1 MSLQRLVREVR
12 AWSKLHHRNVL
23 NLLGFTYGFDVSSTL
38 ASLVSPWM
46 PKGTSTRYLEKR
58 SAAERIRVVSMPLQ
72 RSYMGSDFFCS
83 SPV

>member
-23 NLLGFTYGFDVSSTL
+23 NLLGFAYGFDTSSTL

-58 SAAERIRVVSMPLQ
+58 SAAERIRVVSIPLQ
-72 RSYMGSDFFCS
+72 CSFLGADFVSS